1 MQAESLEILK
11 GKKTTVQV
19 GTNYFK
25 FRLGTRKNIFG
36 SCDVD
41 KIDEKNV
48 YEKLNS
54 KYANTTEQMKF

>member
-11 GKKTTVQV
+11 GKTLTVQV
-19 GTNYFK
+19 GTNYLN
-25 FRLGTRKNIFG
+25 FRLGTIKNIFG
-36 SCDVD
+36 CCDVD

-54 KYANTTEQMKF
+54 KYANTTE